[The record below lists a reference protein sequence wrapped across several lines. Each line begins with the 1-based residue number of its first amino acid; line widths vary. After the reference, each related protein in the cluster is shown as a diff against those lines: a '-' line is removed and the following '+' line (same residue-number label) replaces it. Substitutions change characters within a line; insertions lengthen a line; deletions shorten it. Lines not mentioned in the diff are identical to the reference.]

1 MTFSFSVALCDH
13 VDRFGR
19 SPAAFVPIKCDPY
32 GITNSGMETK
42 HNHQGI
48 LYLFLPRLNEE
59 EEMIKK
65 IHGIDRHKK
74 YSTISTLNR
83 EGQEIEFQR
92 NCYDLKG
99 YVNNLDPEDAVVI
112 EASTG
117 SFYWADLIETKG
129 ALCYVLDPRKF
140 KIIRDSWNK
149 TDKHDARNMSKAFW
163 VYVVT
168 GEFGIPTVY
177 KPDVVIR
184 ELRKLFT
191 QYNLLNRQI
200 RMLKNSVQALLAE
213 NGLTVTSEGKSKL
226 MSEKHGMEILKGRE
240 LTHASRV
247 SIEMSLKM
255 LWRLVEEKEKMGQEI
270 ILSGEPLK
278 DKVKLLITIKG
289 ITPLSALAFLADI
302 GDVERFKK
310 LKNMNAYLGL
320 VPREDESGGKSRK
333 GHINRESRKLTRTLL
348 TQSVIHVSNASPYL
362 REYYV
367 NLTNRRGTGR
377 ARIALIRKL
386 CGIMRRMLLNGEKFR
401 WINADNFERKLK
413 KYERELIKIKEER
426 KSA

>member
-1 MTFSFSVALCDH
+1 
-13 VDRFGR
+13 
-19 SPAAFVPIKCDPY
+19 
-32 GITNSGMETK
+32 
-42 HNHQGI
+42 
-48 LYLFLPRLNEE
+48 
-59 EEMIKK
+59 MIKK

-74 YSTISTLNR
+74 YSTISVLNR

-92 NCYDLKG
+92 NCYALKG
-99 YVNNLDPEDAVVI
+99 YINRLGPEDAVVI

-117 SFYWADLIETKG
+117 SFYWADLMETKG

-149 TDKHDARNMSKAFW
+149 TDKHDARNMSKALW

-200 RMLKNSVQALLAE
+200 RMLKNSVQAVVAE
-213 NGLTVTSEGKSKL
+213 NGLTLTSEGKSKL
-226 MSEKHGMEILKGRE
+226 RLKKHGIEIFKGRE
-240 LTHASRV
+240 LTRASWV

-255 LWRLVEEKEKMGQEI
+255 LWRLEEEKEKMSQEI
-270 ILSGEPLK
+270 ILTGEPLK
-278 DKVKLLITIKG
+278 EKVKLLITIKG

-302 GDVERFKK
+302 GDLERFKK
-310 LKNMNAYLGL
+310 LKQMNVYLGL

-348 TQSVIHVSNASPYL
+348 TQSVFHVSNASPYL
-362 REYYV
+362 SEYYA
-367 NLTNRRGTGR
+367 NLTNRRGAGR

-413 KYERELIKIKEER
+413 KYERELRKIKEER
-426 KSA
+426 KIA

>member
-1 MTFSFSVALCDH
+1 
-13 VDRFGR
+13 
-19 SPAAFVPIKCDPY
+19 
-32 GITNSGMETK
+32 
-42 HNHQGI
+42 
-48 LYLFLPRLNEE
+48 
-59 EEMIKK
+59 MIEK

-74 YSTISTLNR
+74 YSTISVLNR

-99 YVNNLDPEDAVVI
+99 YINNLGLEDAVVI

-149 TDKHDARNMSKAFW
+149 TDKHDARNMSKALW

-226 MSEKHGMEILKGRE
+226 RLKKHGMEILKGRE
-240 LTHASRV
+240 LTRASLV
-247 SIEMSLKM
+247 SIDMSLKM

-270 ILSGEPLK
+270 ILTGEPLK
-278 DKVKLLITIKG
+278 DKVELLITIKG
-289 ITPLSALAFLADI
+289 ITPLKEAWMSC
-302 GDVERFKK
+302 RT
-310 LKNMNAYLGL
+310 
-320 VPREDESGGKSRK
+320 SG
-333 GHINRESRKLTRTLL
+333 
-348 TQSVIHVSNASPYL
+348 VS
-362 REYYV
+362 
-367 NLTNRRGTGR
+367 
-377 ARIALIRKL
+377 
-386 CGIMRRMLLNGEKFR
+386 
-401 WINADNFERKLK
+401 W
-413 KYERELIKIKEER
+413 
-426 KSA
+426 

>member
-1 MTFSFSVALCDH
+1 
-13 VDRFGR
+13 
-19 SPAAFVPIKCDPY
+19 
-32 GITNSGMETK
+32 
-42 HNHQGI
+42 
-48 LYLFLPRLNEE
+48 
-59 EEMIKK
+59 MIKK

-74 YSTISTLNR
+74 YSTISVLNR

-99 YVNNLDPEDAVVI
+99 YVNSLGPEDAVVI

-149 TDKHDARNMSKAFW
+149 TDKHDARNMSKALW

-213 NGLTVTSEGKSKL
+213 NGLTVTSEGKRKL
-226 MSEKHGMEILKGRE
+226 RLEKHGIEILKGRD

-255 LWRLVEEKEKMGQEI
+255 LWRLEEEKEKMGQEI
-270 ILSGEPLK
+270 ILTGEPLK
-278 DKVKLLITIKG
+278 DKVELLISIKG

-302 GDVERFKK
+302 GDLERFKK
-310 LKNMNAYLGL
+310 LKKMNAYLGL

-333 GHINRESRKLTRTLL
+333 DCFS
-348 TQSVIHVSNASPYL
+348 
-362 REYYV
+362 
-367 NLTNRRGTGR
+367 
-377 ARIALIRKL
+377 
-386 CGIMRRMLLNGEKFR
+386 
-401 WINADNFERKLK
+401 
-413 KYERELIKIKEER
+413 
-426 KSA
+426 